1 MWPHLRCL
9 GEIVKEEEMNEAMQ
23 WFNRKTSETFP
34 WRNPAFKKR
43 SLNCNFTHHSSL
55 IAFFLNLSYVWTD
68 ATIDR
73 IIWRKK
79 NRTQGEV
86 LSSNLLEDRKRVLC
100 PKDEVV
106 YHTNKNDDKLKF
118 QFLSSHRL
126 WKNESIIG
134 LSAYIQAGYYREP

>member
-1 MWPHLRCL
+1 M
-9 GEIVKEEEMNEAMQ
+9 IQ
-23 WFNRKTSETFP
+23 SKTSKNFP
-34 WRNPAFKKR
+34 WRGPAFNKR
-43 SLNCNFTHHSSL
+43 SLNCNFTYHSSF
-55 IAFFLNLSYVWTD
+55 IAFFLTLSFVWTD

-106 YHTNKNDDKLKF
+106 YHSNKNDDKLF
-118 QFLSSHRL
+118 S
-126 WKNESIIG
+126 
-134 LSAYIQAGYYREP
+134 